1 MSYYVALSRLCK
13 YSDYERIINF
23 RIHVL
28 ELMKGLLDV
37 EEIRL
42 HSKKLIKHLV
52 NFDYLS
58 FMQHLKKILY
68 DNDLAPILFD
78 LYDESWETI
87 DDMFSYVPYRL
98 LGYYG
103 QYDSYINI
111 DDLEGMSEHERIMA
125 MLFMA
130 QEFCLSDETA
140 YDREK
145 YNKFLEEIQDKTAKK
160 KMTKLINEKAK
171 LGKVYEYFCQDYK
184 NEQIT
189 KNDFTEKF
197 YYLFQRIVRDTGCGI
212 IDMCPEELD
221 NCYSGWDELPY
232 MINTWKEYREK
243 EKKHNQFIKDLN
255 TNKKLSKRFYQFLF
269 DEVIPRYKE

>member
-28 ELMKGLLDV
+28 ELTKGLLDV

-111 DDLEGMSEHERIMA
+111 DDL
-125 MLFMA
+125 
-130 QEFCLSDETA
+130 
-140 YDREK
+140 
-145 YNKFLEEIQDKTAKK
+145 
-160 KMTKLINEKAK
+160 
-171 LGKVYEYFCQDYK
+171 
-184 NEQIT
+184 
-189 KNDFTEKF
+189 
-197 YYLFQRIVRDTGCGI
+197 
-212 IDMCPEELD
+212 
-221 NCYSGWDELPY
+221 
-232 MINTWKEYREK
+232 
-243 EKKHNQFIKDLN
+243 
-255 TNKKLSKRFYQFLF
+255 
-269 DEVIPRYKE
+269 